1 MAFPATYDF
10 NYYRGDTY
18 QFVIRPKNANNASF
32 PLDGY
37 ADGAL
42 FTISNYRGPAKAGIE
57 KLTVSTGSGTTAA
70 VDILQDIVT
79 CTITPIGGNKLT
91 AGVPYYYDV
100 QIKTN
105 TGSVL
110 TLITGTITVTD
121 DVSDTQVVG

>member
-18 QFVIRPKNANNASF
+18 QFVVRPKNANNSTF
-32 PLDGY
+32 PLDAY
-37 ADGAL
+37 ATGPL
-42 FTISNYRGPAKAGIE
+42 FSISNYRGPAKTGID
-57 KLTVSTGSGTTAA
+57 KLTVSCSAEVDTT
-70 VDILQDIVT
+70 QDIVT
-79 CTITPIGGNKLT
+79 CTITPVSGNKLT

-100 QIKTN
+100 QIKT
-105 TGSVL
+105 TAGSVL

>member
-18 QFVIRPKNANNASF
+18 QFVIRPKNANNATF
-32 PLDGY
+32 PLDAY
-37 ADGAL
+37 ASGPL
-42 FTISNYRGPAKAGIE
+42 FTISNYRGPAKAGID
-57 KLTVSTGSGTTAA
+57 KLTVSTNSGTTAE
-70 VDILQDIVT
+70 VDTLQDIVT
-79 CTITPIGGNKLT
+79 CTITPVGGNKLT

-100 QIKTN
+100 QIKT
-105 TGSVL
+105 TSGSVL

>member
-18 QFVIRPKNANNASF
+18 QFVVRPKNANNATFSLDAYATG
-32 PLDGY
+32 PL
-37 ADGAL
+37 
-42 FTISNYRGPAKAGIE
+42 FSISNYRGPAKPGID
-57 KLTVSTGSGTTAA
+57 KLTVSCSAEVDTT
-70 VDILQDIVT
+70 QDIVT
-79 CTITPIGGNKLT
+79 CTITPVAGNKLT

-100 QIKTN
+100 QIKT
-105 TGSVL
+105 TAGSVL